1 MKQGSLF
8 GIGECLTNGCL
19 LMTLNYRVGVK
30 WRYRKD
36 GLINTKRVVI
46 EDLGMIFGTI
56 AEC

>member
-1 MKQGSLF
+1 
-8 GIGECLTNGCL
+8 
-19 LMTLNYRVGVK
+19 MTLNYRVGVK

>member
-1 MKQGSLF
+1 
-8 GIGECLTNGCL
+8 
-19 LMTLNYRVGVK
+19 MTLNYRVGVK

-46 EDLGMIFGTI
+46 EGLGMIFGTI

>member
-1 MKQGSLF
+1 MKS
-8 GIGECLTNGCL
+8 
-19 LMTLNYRVGVK
+19 
-30 WRYRKD
+30 RYKND

>member
-8 GIGECLTNGCL
+8 GIGECLTIACL
-19 LMTLNYRVGVK
+19 LMTLNYRVGMK
-30 WRYRKD
+30 SRYKND